1 MSCFQNCASEIRTI
15 VNRYQPVL
23 SDKQRSTLIAM
34 AIARA
39 IAMRL
44 PLPSSPVSGL
54 PMYFATTFDI
64 QVSELISEY
73 NEHLIIDVRLARDLV
88 YKFYKLRY
96 DIVYTGDAFGKA
108 LSIIGCHMPELFP
121 ETVTSVLT
129 LELSQGNPEELQE
142 AWNNM
147 VWSSNRAIDETEAKA
162 SVKPLDMAVL

>member
-54 PMYFATTFDI
+54 PMYFATTFDM

-73 NEHLIIDVRLARDLV
+73 NEHLIIDVRL
-88 YKFYKLRY
+88 
-96 DIVYTGDAFGKA
+96 
-108 LSIIGCHMPELFP
+108 
-121 ETVTSVLT
+121 
-129 LELSQGNPEELQE
+129 
-142 AWNNM
+142 
-147 VWSSNRAIDETEAKA
+147 
-162 SVKPLDMAVL
+162 